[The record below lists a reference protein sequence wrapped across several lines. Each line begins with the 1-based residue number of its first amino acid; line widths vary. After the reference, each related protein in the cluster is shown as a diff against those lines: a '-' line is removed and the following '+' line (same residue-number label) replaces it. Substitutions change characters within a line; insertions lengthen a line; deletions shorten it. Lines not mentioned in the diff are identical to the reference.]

1 MDSDFI
7 SLQEFCFYT
16 DRVMKLELQDK
27 IEAGVEAYNEKKR
40 REEEARN
47 KDKKIVK
54 ASTDDL
60 IRSLQSEINK
70 ITIER

>member
-54 ASTDDL
+54 ASADDL
-60 IRSLQSEINK
+60 IRSLQSELNK
-70 ITIER
+70 ITLER